1 MVAAGWTFFVTII
14 VQEENGFTMDLMTV
28 TSVSAGTKKWVGVTI
43 MERHYILA
51 ALTVI
56 IEMTCFV
63 TTQMAIILCGSRTP
77 ILLDNLLVPD
87 GKEPR
92 ITANVRNASSV

>member
-1 MVAAGWTFFVTII
+1 MGWCNH
-14 VQEENGFTMDLMTV
+14 NGASL
-28 TSVSAGTKKWVGVTI
+28 
-43 MERHYILA
+43 YIGGFNGDSRDDMLCHD
-51 ALTVI
+51 TRGYI
-56 IEMTCFV
+56 
-63 TTQMAIILCGSRTP
+63 CGSRTP